1 MAIIAILDYIPL
13 DHPRRQECINAE
25 LDIINVL
32 IRFHDGETGLWYQ
45 VVDKGDRKDNWLET
59 SCSSLFTCAIAK
71 AIKKGLLHKSF
82 IRYVHKAYK
91 GIINT
96 LIFEGDDLVVSNIC
110 VGTKVG
116 DYQFY
121 IDRPT
126 VQNDL
131 HGMGAFL
138 LMCAE
143 YYDTCR
149 LLGV

>member
-71 AIKKGLLHKSF
+71 AIKKVCCTNHLSGMF
-82 IRYVHKAYK
+82 
-91 GIINT
+91 T
-96 LIFEGDDLVVSNIC
+96 
-110 VGTKVG
+110 
-116 DYQFY
+116 
-121 IDRPT
+121 
-126 VQNDL
+126 L

-138 LMCAE
+138 LMCSE

-149 LLGV
+149 QLGL